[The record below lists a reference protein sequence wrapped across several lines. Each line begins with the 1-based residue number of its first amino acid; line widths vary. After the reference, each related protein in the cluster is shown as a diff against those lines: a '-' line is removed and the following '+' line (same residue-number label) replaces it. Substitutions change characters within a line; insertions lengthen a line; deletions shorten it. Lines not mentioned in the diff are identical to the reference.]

1 MSKIKARDS
10 GNNNVTKVIA
20 GSKRRPGFN
29 KHVISFI
36 LGGCI
41 MPVRVFKAE
50 MPIETDGNVDLRDT
64 GITALPDNLSVGGRV
79 IGFEPPAPSG

>member
-1 MSKIKARDS
+1 
-10 GNNNVTKVIA
+10 
-20 GSKRRPGFN
+20 
-29 KHVISFI
+29 
-36 LGGCI
+36 